1 MAEYIQKPNTGSV
14 FINRD
19 KKAENHPDMRG
30 LINVDRNLLID
41 LLSKHK
47 DGDIKLSL
55 ACWKR
60 NTKTGDDF
68 LSIGVSEPYEKPA
81 QAGNPWDQR

>member
-30 LINVDRNLLID
+30 LIHVDRNLLID

-47 DGDIKLSL
+47 EGDIKLSL

-60 NTKTGDDF
+60 NTKAGDDF

-81 QAGNPWDQR
+81 AAGNPWDQK